1 MTMTFPSESPENESP
16 LLARL
21 ALASILALGQS
32 LHRDTAP
39 GEMPFLLLPTMMPYT
54 HDEIAGVLTS
64 QLRPMV
70 LYGFPALGGI
80 VIGTWRATENVQQFE
95 RQASGYQ
102 QMTRRTAQLYGREDD
117 ARFLVQWGEE
127 TVVLSLEEA
136 VRWPREF
143 QLEFCDWTHRSATPA
158 EQDLGA
164 AIVLSFQRPPDRLG
178 GIGGGPR

>member
-1 MTMTFPSESPENESP
+1 M
-16 LLARL
+16 
-21 ALASILALGQS
+21 
-32 LHRDTAP
+32 
-39 GEMPFLLLPTMMPYT
+39 
-54 HDEIAGVLTS
+54 
-64 QLRPMV
+64 
-70 LYGFPALGGI
+70 
-80 VIGTWRATENVQQFE
+80 IGTWRATENVQQFE